1 MASNWIK
8 LEVITPDKPEIFRL
22 AEILNIDPDAA
33 LGKVIR
39 FWVWADQQMIDGNA
53 ECNARGVTKSA
64 IDRITFMVGFADALI
79 QVGWLVETN
88 GVLSLPNFER
98 HNGKSSKK
106 RAVTNERVTK
116 IRELKRKGNAG
127 SVTQTDQKALPEEEE
142 EEDINTDL
150 THPKPFPSGREF
162 RDFVA
167 GVLEGRLSGGT
178 AAEFCNS
185 AVAALQ
191 AAGLDVCREYPVP
204 ERGDGCGGR
213 IDIVVTDRN
222 GVRCGI
228 ELDRNSPRQKSL
240 LKIGA
245 VETGICVLRCS
256 DIARHTE
263 QGILVIGGAVRQKKF
278 DPLSVALPD
287 WLPETL
293 WHEWVQFRQALRK
306 PIRTEQGANGAIREL
321 EKFRQQGFT
330 PEQVIRHSIANE
342 YQGLFAPKGVRPETL
357 LRQVNTVSLPDSAIP
372 PGFRG

>member
-245 VETGICVLRCS
+245 VETGICVLRRS

>member
-116 IRELKRKGNAG
+116 IRELKRKGNAA

-245 VETGICVLRCS
+245 VETGICVLRRS

-321 EKFRQQGFT
+321 EKFRQQGFS

>member
-39 FWVWADQQMIDGNA
+39 FWAWADQQMIDGNA
-53 ECNARGVTKSA
+53 DCNARGVTKSA
-64 IDRITFMVGFADALI
+64 IDRITFMAGFADALI
-79 QVGWLVETN
+79 QVGWLVEN
-88 GVLSLPNFER
+88 DGGLSLPNFER

-127 SVTQTDQKALPEEEE
+127 SVTQTDQKALPEEEK
-142 EEDINTDL
+142 EEDINTYL
-150 THPKPFPSGREF
+150 PLNP
-162 RDFVA
+162 
-167 GVLEGRLSGGT
+167 
-178 AAEFCNS
+178 
-185 AVAALQ
+185 
-191 AAGLDVCREYPVP
+191 
-204 ERGDGCGGR
+204 
-213 IDIVVTDRN
+213 
-222 GVRCGI
+222 
-228 ELDRNSPRQKSL
+228 PRQKRAS
-240 LKIGA
+240 
-245 VETGICVLRCS
+245 
-256 DIARHTE
+256 
-263 QGILVIGGAVRQKKF
+263 KKF
-278 DPLSVALPD
+278 EPEAIELPD

-321 EKFRQQGFT
+321 EKFRQQGFS

>member
-39 FWVWADQQMIDGNA
+39 FWAWADQQMIDGNA

-64 IDRITFMVGFADALI
+64 IDRITFMAGFADALI

-116 IRELKRKGNAG
+116 IRELKRKGNAA
-127 SVTQTDQKALPEEEE
+127 SVTKTYQKALPEEEE

-245 VETGICVLRCS
+245 VETGICVLRRS